1 MSTYRDRFI
10 IYQILRKRA
19 LLRDNK
25 QCKAIKDQAIQHNHD
40 NINKYEPFS
49 RIKVKLNFVGNARP
63 QGMWLLRRR

>member
-49 RIKVKLNFVGNARP
+49 RIKVKFNFARMLDP
-63 QGMWLLRRR
+63 KACGY